1 MLDRLVEE
9 KLFNLATELEN
20 NDFRIENINITI
32 DNDFVYIEL
41 LLKIGSE
48 HINNVIRIK
57 DMISS
62 PVYDN
67 ESIYNNIKARIL
79 HIIEYEYEKQLL
91 EVLNG

>member
-1 MLDRLVEE
+1 MF
-9 KLFNLATELEN
+9 K
-20 NDFRIENINITI
+20 IEIKVQYRDEC
-32 DNDFVYIEL
+32 DNV
-41 LLKIGSE
+41 
-48 HINNVIRIK
+48 
-57 DMISS
+57 MIS